1 MKTLFKPGI
10 FILDKLTFSKKFIL
24 LFIVVVV
31 TFSYLLLDIVRQTN
45 DRITTVENE
54 LIGVD
59 LIEEIYPVLKFAQ
72 QHRGLT
78 SNLVSGDETAA
89 PKREEAGKNLDG
101 AFYALLKDAQKYSS
115 YKDIEEKI
123 VAAQNQWKEVKSA
136 SANGTVQEGI
146 KVHSDLIIEI
156 LDILNFIADETT
168 LALES
173 DRTKNYLN
181 SLLTE
186 TLPPITENM
195 GKARATGVSV
205 ATQKELSDDNRY
217 QLLFLMQTMQSY
229 VKASLDNYEAIFKTA
244 PALKEQ
250 LEAKA
255 NESLQSTEDIL
266 SIIDTELLNATT
278 ITIVPADYFDATTQT
293 IDSIFELIDFQK
305 SKLQELLEADLASYE
320 TKRAITLVVIM
331 AIVFVLM
338 YVLLSFY
345 FSIQTQ
351 VKSIQ
356 HVAEQLASGDLTGQ
370 IPITSKDEF
379 ASISLSLNNMI
390 TEINTVITDSKVTSI
405 E

>member
-1 MKTLFKPGI
+1 
-10 FILDKLTFSKKFIL
+10 
-24 LFIVVVV
+24 
-31 TFSYLLLDIVRQTN
+31 
-45 DRITTVENE
+45 
-54 LIGVD
+54 
-59 LIEEIYPVLKFAQ
+59 
-72 QHRGLT
+72 
-78 SNLVSGDETAA
+78 
-89 PKREEAGKNLDG
+89 
-101 AFYALLKDAQKYSS
+101 
-115 YKDIEEKI
+115 
-123 VAAQNQWKEVKSA
+123 
-136 SANGTVQEGI
+136 
-146 KVHSDLIIEI
+146 
-156 LDILNFIADETT
+156 
-168 LALES
+168 
-173 DRTKNYLN
+173 
-181 SLLTE
+181 
-186 TLPPITENM
+186 M

-255 NESLQSTEDIL
+255 SESLQSTEDIL
-266 SIIDTELLNATT
+266 AIIDTELLNATT
-278 ITIVPADYFDATTQT
+278 ITIVSADYFAATTQT

-305 SKLQELLEADLASYE
+305 GKLQELLEADLASYE
-320 TKRAITLVVIM
+320 TKRAITLAVIM
-331 AIVFVLM
+331 AIVFMLM

-356 HVAEQLASGDLTGQ
+356 RVAEQLASGDLTGQ
-370 IPITSKDEF
+370 IPIISKDEF